1 MFYTKPGCSGG
12 VLLYI
17 FMTKRFSVLFPL
29 VLAAVLGF
37 GPGPGA
43 PGVPGAAAAGLETA
57 DASASLNGGDPA
69 ADPGAGNVELVFPKI
84 LVHADVDLYRQIFG
98 VQEDGDWKT
107 ADRLIAGLQDRVL
120 MGHVMAQR
128 YLHPTKYRSKYKELK
143 AWMAQYADHPDARR
157 LYKLARRRQPANW
170 RVPKRPDR
178 LPPRVVSESANGIA
192 VPGKRLKRA
201 DRRRVRA
208 LQRTIRGRLRH
219 GHTLAV
225 KKLIQTGEVKRLF
238 SAAQYD
244 QAKAQLGWGYFSAGR
259 DEWALMWAGQ
269 AAGRSGRYLPEAH
282 WTAGLAAWRLNKFD
296 VAAGHFEAVARQD
309 AASPWLVSAGAF
321 WAARARLVNRQPQK
335 VNPLLKTAAAHPRTF
350 YGLLARYMLGEE
362 MGFRW
367 AVPPLAEG
375 IIEKLSAQP
384 RGRRAMALSWVGEN
398 RRAERELRNLSAFA
412 DDELA
417 RGILAL
423 ASRGSM
429 PSLAVRLDNRLYPNG
444 GGFDGA
450 AYPLPAWTP
459 DGGFRIDKALIF
471 ALVRQ
476 ESRFNP
482 KAKSWAGARGLM
494 QLMPRTA
501 SFVARDRRYHRHGH
515 KRRTL
520 FKPEINL
527 SLGQRYIEILLADGK
542 IQGDLLLMAAA
553 WNGGPGNLNKWR
565 RKTDDLNDPLFFIES
580 LPSRETRIFI
590 EKVLSNLW
598 IYRNRLGQHAPSLDA
613 IAEGRWP
620 VYTALGQEPAEV
632 AQNDGP
638 RR

>member
-1 MFYTKPGCSGG
+1 MSYTKLCCSGDFR
-12 VLLYI
+12 LNNL
-17 FMTKRFSVLFPL
+17 MSKRFSIYFPL
-29 VLAAVLGF
+29 LLAALLGF
-37 GPGPGA
+37 GLGPGLGA
-43 PGVPGAAAAGLETA
+43 PGAAAGLGA
-57 DASASLNGGDPA
+57 QDATASLNSGDSG
-69 ADPGAGNVELVFPKI
+69 ADSIELVFPKI
-84 LVHADVDLYRQIFG
+84 LVHADVDLYRQIFA

-107 ADRLIAGLQDRVL
+107 AARLIARLEDRVL
-120 MGHVMAQR
+120 MGHVLAQR

-143 AWMAQYADHPDARR
+143 AWMAQYADHPDAAR

-170 RVPKRPDR
+170 RAPKRPVR
-178 LPPRVVSESANGIA
+178 LPPEAVSKSAGSIA

-201 DRRRVRA
+201 DRRRVRD
-208 LQRTIRGRLRH
+208 LQRMIRGRLRH

-225 KKLIQTGEVKRLF
+225 KKLIKTGEVKRLF

-244 QAKAQLGWGYFSAGR
+244 QAKAQLGQGYFSAGR

-269 AAGRSGRYLPEAH
+269 AAGRSGRVLPEAH
-282 WTAGLAAWRLNKFD
+282 WTAGLAAWRLKKFD

-309 AASPWLVSAGAF
+309 GVSAWLVSAGAF
-321 WAARARLVNRQPQK
+321 WAARAHLVNRQPQK
-335 VNPLLKTAAAHPRTF
+335 VNPLLKAAAAHPRTF
-350 YGLLARYMLGEE
+350 YGLLARYMLGDE
-362 MGFRW
+362 MSFRW
-367 AVPPLAEG
+367 AVPSLAEG
-375 IIEKLSAQP
+375 IIDKLSAEP
-384 RGRRAMALSWVGEN
+384 RGRRAVALLRVGEN

-412 DDELA
+412 GDELA

-444 GGFDGA
+444 GGYDGA
-450 AYPLPAWTP
+450 AYPLPPWTP
-459 DGGFRIDKALIF
+459 EGGFRIDKALIF

-501 SFVARDRRYHRHGH
+501 SFVSRDRSYHRHDH
-515 KRRTL
+515 KRRAL

-527 SLGQRYIEILLADGK
+527 SLGQRYIEILLADPK
-542 IQGDLLLMAAA
+542 IQGNLFLMAAA

-565 RKTDDLNDPLFFIES
+565 RNTDDLNDPLFFIES

-590 EKVLSNLW
+590 ERVLSNLW

-620 VYTALGQEPAEV
+620 VYTALGHEPAEV
-632 AQNDGP
+632 AERYG
-638 RR
+638 RRR

>member
-1 MFYTKPGCSGG
+1 
-12 VLLYI
+12 
-17 FMTKRFSVLFPL
+17 MTKRFSVLLPL
-29 VLAAVLGF
+29 FLAALLGF
-37 GPGPGA
+37 GSNPNA
-43 PGVPGAAAAGLETA
+43 LGVPGAAADGLDVA
-57 DASASLNGGDPA
+57 DAAASLNGGGQRPG
-69 ADPGAGNVELVFPKI
+69 PGADDVELVFPKI
-84 LVHADVDLYRQIFG
+84 LVHADVDLYRRIFD
-98 VQEDGDWKT
+98 VQEDGDWKA
-107 ADRLIAGLQDRVL
+107 ADGLIARLEDRVL

-143 AWMAQYADHPDARR
+143 AWMAEYADHPDAPR

-170 RVPKRPDR
+170 RAPKRP
-178 LPPRVVSESANGIA
+178 
-192 VPGKRLKRA
+192 

-208 LQRTIRGRLRH
+208 LQRMIRGRLRH

-225 KKLIQTGEVKRLF
+225 KKLIQTDEVKRLF
-238 SAAQYD
+238 STAQHD
-244 QAKAQLGWGYFSAGR
+244 QAKARLGRGYFSAGR

-296 VAAGHFEAVARQD
+296 VAARHFEAVARQD
-309 AASPWLVSAGAF
+309 ATSPWLVSAGAF
-321 WAARARLVNRQPQK
+321 WAARARLVNRQPEK
-335 VNPLLKTAAAHPRTF
+335 VNPLLKAAARHPRTF
-350 YGLLARYMLGEE
+350 YGLLARHMLGEE

-367 AVPPLAEG
+367 AVPPLAG
-375 IIEKLSAQP
+375 DTIEKLSARP
-384 RGRRAMALSWVGEN
+384 RGRRAMALLRVGEN
-398 RRAERELRNLSAFA
+398 RRAERELRNLGAFA

-444 GGFDGA
+444 GGYDGA
-450 AYPLPAWTP
+450 AYPLPPWTP
-459 DGGFRIDKALIF
+459 EGGFRIDKALIF

-515 KRRTL
+515 QRRML

-527 SLGQRYIEILLADGK
+527 SLGQRYIEILLADQK
-542 IQGDLLLMAAA
+542 IKGDLFLMAAA

-565 RKTDDLNDPLFFIES
+565 RQTDDLNDPLFFIES

-620 VYTALGQEPAEV
+620 VYTALGQEPTEV
-632 AQNDGP
+632 AERDGA